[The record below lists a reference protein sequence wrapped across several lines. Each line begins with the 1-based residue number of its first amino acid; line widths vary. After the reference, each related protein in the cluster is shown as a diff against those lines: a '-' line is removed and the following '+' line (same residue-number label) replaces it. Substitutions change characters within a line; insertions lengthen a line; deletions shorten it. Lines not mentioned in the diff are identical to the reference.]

1 MAENDTPNSPSE
13 ALHPFTAVDDN
24 GITQFVYKKSEV
36 DRYLLYYKDAVDER
50 ARALQ
55 DEIARL
61 QTVSGSERLWLVSY
75 QAVLSS
81 GSIRLGHCALHSNRT
96 GEALLKEAYVA
107 CVREY
112 PSETEIVLCSMCDL
126 GVSVESVNTYSGV
139 VTRKG

>member
-24 GITQFVYKKSEV
+24 GITQYVYKKSEV
-36 DRYLLYYKDAVDER
+36 DRYLLYYRDAVDER

-81 GSIRLGHCALHSNRT
+81 GSIRQGHYALHSNRT
-96 GEALLKEAYVA
+96 GEALLKEAYEA
-107 CVREY
+107 CESEY
-112 PSETEIVLCSMCDL
+112 PPETEIVLCGMSDL
-126 GVSVESVNTYSGV
+126 GVSVESANPYSGV

>member
-36 DRYLLYYKDAVDER
+36 DRYLLYYRDAVDER

-61 QTVSGSERLWLVSY
+61 QTVSGS
-75 QAVLSS
+75 
-81 GSIRLGHCALHSNRT
+81 
-96 GEALLKEAYVA
+96 
-107 CVREY
+107 
-112 PSETEIVLCSMCDL
+112 
-126 GVSVESVNTYSGV
+126 
-139 VTRKG
+139 